1 MVHEGHAA
9 TFLLFWF
16 FLTFAGIVWYV
27 YANRKR
33 GNRFESYK
41 NMPFDDDDV
50 SHHKDTDNE

>member
-1 MVHEGHAA
+1 
-9 TFLLFWF
+9 LLFWF